1 MSAVSEAEARG
12 TLGTVRNAVVLLNL
26 LSEGPAYQHLTDL
39 AERSQLSVPTVH
51 RLLRS
56 LSVAGLVEQ
65 DASSAK
71 YGLGPELVRLSYRYL
86 TRLPI
91 LTALAPYLAPL
102 RDAVGGTVQVAVLVR
117 GNVVYVDRVDSA
129 DSGPYRH
136 PHRVHEAASTPA
148 GRLLLGGEST
158 PYLLGDGEAP
168 GLNCEIAV
176 PVVDG
181 QGRTVGALAATVG
194 LEPSDKDV
202 EAVVAQLS
210 RAAQAA
216 GRSLGHV

>member
-1 MSAVSEAEARG
+1 MRAVSEAEARG

-56 LSVAGLVEQ
+56 LSVAGLVDQ

-86 TRLPI
+86 ARLPI
-91 LTALAPYLAPL
+91 LSALAPYLAPL

-136 PHRVHEAASTPA
+136 PHRVHEAAATPA
-148 GRLLLGGEST
+148 GRLLGGEPAS
-158 PYLLGDGEAP
+158 YLVGHGEAP

-176 PVVDG
+176 PVVDS

-194 LEPSDKDV
+194 LDPSDKEV

-216 GRSLGHV
+216 GRNLGHV